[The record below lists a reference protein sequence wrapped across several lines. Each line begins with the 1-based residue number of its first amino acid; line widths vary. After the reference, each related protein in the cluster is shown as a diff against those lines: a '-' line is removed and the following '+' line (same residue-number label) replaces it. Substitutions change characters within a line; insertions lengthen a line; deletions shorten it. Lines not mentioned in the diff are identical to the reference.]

1 MNTIFAPLCDHL
13 GLASRKEV
21 TETRYGPLLTQAA
34 WASPASEYRRV
45 QPEKIPVDP
54 DHDGRAVGQVVHLE
68 RSRAG
73 TLWAVAHVDERLRF
87 ASWVPERYWPPK
99 VSARRDG
106 GTHRDIELLS
116 VAITIAPCQTGL
128 RPLVELRGE
137 LDHGDAHKRWRL
149 AEPVRGLIQRANA
162 AHRERRRNGGPIM
175 IRDVAELKATK
186 LARSQL
192 WIDEDGEPLGM
203 TSLRSAAPSEYRP
216 PGRWR
221 IRPCT
226 ILRVS

>member
-21 TETRYGPLLTQAA
+21 TETRYGPLRRRPLGPRRRASTQGAAREDPGRPRPRRPGSRPGRAPRTVTGRDALGGGTRQQAA
-34 WASPASEYRRV
+34 
-45 QPEKIPVDP
+45 
-54 DHDGRAVGQVVHLE
+54 AVCELG
-68 RSRAG
+68 
-73 TLWAVAHVDERLRF
+73 
-87 ASWVPERYWPPK
+87 PERYWSAE
-99 VSARRDG
+99 VSAQRDG

-116 VAITIAPCQTGL
+116 VAITIARCQTGL

-149 AEPVRGLIQRANA
+149 ASRAGLIQRANA

-186 LARSQL
+186 LARSQR

-203 TSLRSAAPSEYRP
+203 TSLRSATPSEYRP